1 MKNVLDR
8 NCENQLWG
16 FGWQSVKEQW
26 SLDDSTLHLN
36 HGAYGAVP
44 KSVRAHQQELTAHID
59 ANPSG
64 FFRREIEDRLEE
76 ARLVLADFCGA
87 SADGFALVRNATEG
101 MTIALATIPLASG
114 DEMVITSHV
123 YPAVRLAVENKCV
136 QTGAKLVEVDVP
148 FTASDEAIIG
158 AIASAMTRR
167 TRLIVVDEIAS
178 ATARVFPV
186 REIVELA
193 RGMDVP
199 IVVDGAHAPGM
210 YKLSVESLGAD
221 IWVGNF
227 HKWVCAPHGSAALWA
242 SPSWRSNMR
251 PSTVSFRDRMKFPQL
266 FSRLG
271 TDDLTALLTVPKS
284 IQFLSE
290 LGQDKLFSY
299 NRELARIGAESIG
312 RILGTPRVEGRFAAR
327 HPAALPAGV
336 AADADKALELQTRA
350 AVELRAEVSIAPP
363 HGSEKLATV
372 VISAYAYNHP
382 NDYEEFAE
390 RLKSI
395 L

>member
-8 NCENQLWG
+8 DCENQLWG
-16 FGWQSVKEQW
+16 PGWQSVREQW

-44 KSVRAHQQELTAHID
+44 KRVRSHQQELIAHID

-64 FFRREIEDRLEE
+64 FFRREIETRLEE
-76 ARLVLADFCGA
+76 ARLVLAHFCGA
-87 SADGFALVRNATEG
+87 SADGFALIRNATEG
-101 MTIALATIPLASG
+101 MTIALATVPLASG
-114 DEMVITSHV
+114 DEMVITNHI
-123 YPAVRLAVENKCV
+123 YPAVRLAVENKCA
-136 QTGAKLVEVDVP
+136 QTGAKLVEVSAPITD
-148 FTASDEAIIG
+148 SDEAIVE
-158 AIASAMTRR
+158 AIASAITKR

-178 ATARVFPV
+178 STARMFPV
-186 REIVELA
+186 REIAAVA
-193 RGMDVP
+193 RDANVP
-199 IVVDGAHAPGM
+199 LIVDGAHAPGM
-210 YKLSVESLGAD
+210 YKLSVDSLGAD

-227 HKWVCAPHGSAALWA
+227 HKWVCAPHGSAGLWA
-242 SPSWRSNMR
+242 APSWRSCLR
-251 PSTVSFRDRMKFPQL
+251 PSTVSFRDRMEFPQL

-271 TDDLTALLTVPKS
+271 TDDLTAFLTVP
-284 IQFLSE
+284 IAIDFLME
-290 LGQDKLFSY
+290 LGHDKMFSY
-299 NRELARIGAESIG
+299 NRELARRGAETIG

-327 HPAALPAGV
+327 HPAALPAGIAV
-336 AADADKALELQTRA
+336 DADKALELQTRA

-363 HGSEKLATV
+363 HASEKLAAV
-372 VISAYAYNHP
+372 VVSAYAYNHP